1 MHNSVYD
8 KFLQRNFYYLFY
20 LVHSIIPINHS
31 FSSMVTIVIIISIR
45 DNIEIFDNLFMKMRG
60 VIREISRSKIKKRMI
75 IMKKLIEN
83 GIFRMVFSLNPH
95 SKFVFIVFWF
105 FVILRFISKVII
117 INEFVAIATMVI
129 KFIIMIN
136 FFSF

>member
-117 INEFVAIATMVI
+117 INEFVAIA
-129 KFIIMIN
+129 
-136 FFSF
+136 